1 MKVDKRMV
9 QSSDVPEIIEFM
21 WSSSVGKLLEHSAEK
36 ELLSCQWTDLSVQ
49 QGFKLIESPFHQSVE
64 HEEDDK
70 MRRTINPS
78 RRNIRRNIEDCIG
91 IRKRCN
97 TLRINCFNSRRSLLR
112 PYM

>member
-36 ELLSCQWTDLSVQ
+36 ELLSRQWTDLSVQ
-49 QGFKLIESPFHQSVE
+49 QGFKLIKSPFHQSV
-64 HEEDDK
+64 EDDK

-91 IRKRCN
+91 VVKRCN
-97 TLRINCFNSRRSLLR
+97 TLRINCFNLRRSLLR